1 VAPTPDETPVTTD
14 LGTPPEQG
22 TTPRNDDPTP
32 KTRGDRSDR
41 SSTPSQEPSVA
52 SDEQRPVTDP
62 DDTIPGEA
70 IATPT
75 RNATPPRIAVRPA
88 APPVSSGGP
97 MLAEALAA
105 AERDPLAARRS
116 LSEAWSRGLAGDDR
130 KTAQILSKRLADATL
145 LVGVRRSGSPYAT
158 PYRIKRG
165 DAMSRIARKN
175 DVNTNLDFVARIN
188 GIEDL
193 NRIRENQEIWLPRGV
208 FHLVA
213 DRSDGDLAVHQ
224 EIDGTRHLLLVIP
237 VMLGRDDL
245 TPDILFQVRMGSK
258 RSNPS
263 WTDPAT
269 GVRWSGADPRNP
281 VGEFWIGLEPA
292 DAALRGD
299 PKYQGFGLH
308 GTGPEIEFG
317 TTSTSGSIQVREAD
331 AEILFELLRS
341 GRSTID
347 IRP

>member
-1 VAPTPDETPVTTD
+1 
-14 LGTPPEQG
+14 
-22 TTPRNDDPTP
+22 
-32 KTRGDRSDR
+32 
-41 SSTPSQEPSVA
+41 
-52 SDEQRPVTDP
+52 
-62 DDTIPGEA
+62 
-70 IATPT
+70 
-75 RNATPPRIAVRPA
+75 
-88 APPVSSGGP
+88 
-97 MLAEALAA
+97 MLAKALASA
-105 AERDPLAARRS
+105 DQDPLSARKS
-116 LSEAWSRGLAGDDR
+116 LTEAWARGLVGDDR

-145 LVGVRRSGSPYAT
+145 LVGARRSGSPYAT

-165 DAMSRIARKN
+165 DAMSRIVRKN

-188 GIEDL
+188 GIKDL

-213 DRSDGDLAVHQ
+213 DRSEGDLAVHQ

-237 VMLGRDDL
+237 VMLGRNDL
-245 TPDILFQVRMGSK
+245 TPDILFQVRQGSK

-292 DAALRGD
+292 DPALRGD

-317 TTSTSGSIQVREAD
+317 TTTTSGSIQVREAD